1 MESVKNSKNSA
12 FQLLSQQ
19 QRYVFFILLFLI
31 VSGTPS
37 LRWLMSLFTMEQ
49 IPGVYGFA
57 FQVICL
63 FGILF
68 LFHRVGAVRTR
79 YIALLA
85 SILAACLALAY
96 RG

>member
-1 MESVKNSKNSA
+1 MQSVKNSKPSA

-19 QRYVFFILLFLI
+19 QRYVFFILLFL
-31 VSGTPS
+31 VTSGAPS
-37 LRWLMSLFTMEQ
+37 LKWLMSLFTMEQ
-49 IPGVYGFA
+49 IPGGYGFA

-68 LFHRVGAVRTR
+68 LFHSVGAVRTR

-85 SILAACLALAY
+85 SILAACLVLAY